1 MKNDKNVKN
10 KISFNSTLSKRNL
23 KILKP
28 QRINIQTIIAPRN
41 KIYFSSR
48 SKKKKYYRPDAL
60 KSIGSSFN
68 SNKSNNHNNN
78 QKIIKSD
85 SLNCSF
91 KSTYTTKKRKFKRKE
106 KIKNIKNILRN
117 SHNSSNSLESNSSSI
132 NAYNKKLN
140 NYLYCSTSFSI
151 SNKSK
156 NEYSN
161 YSSISSSNNNNS
173 DYSNSSETS
182 YNSIDKYKKY
192 IYYSKMIIDENELDN
207 ITKKEVGIITSDEE
221 DNNINKEENFDKYY
235 NNSLVNNKFQ
245 ENYSEEIEH
254 ILIDIYNKNISII
267 NSQDLGSPV
276 SKKLFEPSS
285 IDKKKMKKLFKK
297 QCSEKNLLVLKILSD
312 KIKCLIEKCKE
323 KIYEIDDINKLY
335 QQFTRDNSHYNN
347 HNIGNSIG
355 SSGLATNSNSSSFY
369 GSGSDEDN
377 RYIKNNL
384 LLNNIQDESF
394 CKEISHDLLTQ
405 LINIKNTLI
414 VSSKEIE
421 TIFKYAFRAL
431 KKNDGKKAKINIE
444 LIQLEQFNKVILND
458 NLISTLLIQIK
469 YIYSKY
475 KEDYIVQIIDQLQK
489 ECLLHKNSM
498 TKFDNLLYQNLGI
511 IKDEIGKNYDNKN
524 EIHGNNEKK
533 DYNNYENDNSLNEK
547 ILDEHQVINEFNSNA
562 KINNNFNNIAKKSLN
577 EEEIGKNENNIIND
591 NNNINNEEI
600 NNEII
605 NVNINKSYN
614 ENNNENAKDNTLD
627 SINFNNIDD
636 LIKFINENSDDK
648 NSNKR
653 NKKKNKK
660 KKKKKKEEN
669 KNNNIDN
676 TTNVNFSPI
685 NEYMNNELDDDII
698 IKNFKEDII
707 KVTVYNSKIT
717 KMKPKLPINYS
728 FDKFSN

>member
-660 KKKKKKEEN
+660 KK
-669 KNNNIDN
+669 
-676 TTNVNFSPI
+676 S
-685 NEYMNNELDDDII
+685 
-698 IKNFKEDII
+698 
-707 KVTVYNSKIT
+707 
-717 KMKPKLPINYS
+717 
-728 FDKFSN
+728 